1 MCLFINIFHNLTI
14 IEPNIPLMR
23 HFHAPFN
30 TYLHNSQV
38 LSDKT
43 NLVVHYVLFYFK
55 DSKFRI

>member
-1 MCLFINIFHNLTI
+1 
-14 IEPNIPLMR
+14 MR